1 MTPTRNTAPH
11 GVWTCWPMVACIIST
26 FKRITRSDTMN
37 EQQIADLKLVI
48 QLLEYMMM
56 AQTIKMQPKT
66 HAAYM
71 RLAADVHKGVQRDA
85 DAK

>member
-1 MTPTRNTAPH
+1 
-11 GVWTCWPMVACIIST
+11 
-26 FKRITRSDTMN
+26 MN

-71 RLAADVHKGVQRDA
+71 RLAADVQKGVQRDA